1 MYRQELPYSG
11 LFLLWFSC
19 FKNFCT
25 QRSKNLYG
33 FDTFFG
39 LIHELLTPRKITR
52 YTVMQDEIKSNL
64 LTYKPL
70 HQIVKPPT
78 QLIRI

>member
-1 MYRQELPYSG
+1 MGYFRRGFRALKIFVHRNQ
-11 LFLLWFSC
+11 
-19 FKNFCT
+19 
-25 QRSKNLYG
+25 KNLYG

-52 YTVMQDEIKSNL
+52 YTVMQNKIKSNL
-64 LTYKPL
+64 LTCEPL

-78 QLIRI
+78 QLIRV